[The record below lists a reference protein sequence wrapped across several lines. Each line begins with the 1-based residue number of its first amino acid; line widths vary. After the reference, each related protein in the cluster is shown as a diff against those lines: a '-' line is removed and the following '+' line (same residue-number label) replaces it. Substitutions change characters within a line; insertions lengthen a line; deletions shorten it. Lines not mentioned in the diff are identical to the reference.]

1 MASPDAV
8 VCHSLLR
15 VYDSPSGRVQ
25 AVRGLDMVV
34 PEGEVTAVVGP
45 SGSGKSSLLRMI
57 SGLDRPTAGDV
68 VVGGV
73 SFSALSVR
81 RLRRIRHSLVSNIY
95 QRPGDNLLPMHTAIE
110 QVRRV
115 ALRRGAEPHEAD
127 AMLERVGLADRRHH
141 RPNEMSGG
149 EQQRLAFAR
158 GAVGSPTVVI
168 ADEPTAELDSHS
180 GAKVIDTMREL
191 AEQGTTIVVAS
202 HDPAVMRGADQ
213 IVLLRDGALA
223 SVTSRD
229 EELAVIDQ
237 SGRIQLPPHV
247 RGWFPSDRA
256 VLHVD
261 EENHRIWI
269 VRP

>member
-1 MASPDAV
+1 MASRDAV
-8 VCHSLLR
+8 VCRDLLR

-68 VVGGV
+68 VIGGV
-73 SFSALSVR
+73 SLGALSER
-81 RLRRIRHSLVSNIY
+81 RLRRMRHALVSNIY
-95 QRPGDNLLPMHTAIE
+95 QRPGDNLLPNHTAIE
-110 QVRRV
+110 QIRRV
-115 ALRRGAEPHEAD
+115 ALRRGAGPREAD
-127 AMLERVGLADRRHH
+127 AMLDQVGLGDRRDH
-141 RPNEMSGG
+141 RPHEMSGG

-168 ADEPTAELDSHS
+168 SDEPTAELDSHS
-180 GAKVIDTMREL
+180 GSKVIETMRRL
-191 AEQGTTIVVAS
+191 AGLGATIVVAT
-202 HDPAVMRGADQ
+202 HDRAVMRGADH
-213 IVLLRDGALA
+213 IVTLRDGALA

-229 EELAVIDQ
+229 EELAVIDI

-247 RGWFPSDRA
+247 RDWFPRDRA

-261 EENHRIWI
+261 EANHRIWI
-269 VRP
+269 ERP

>member
-1 MASPDAV
+1 
-8 VCHSLLR
+8 
-15 VYDSPSGRVQ
+15 
-25 AVRGLDMVV
+25 MVV

-68 VVGGV
+68 VIGGV
-73 SFSALSVR
+73 SLGALSER
-81 RLRRIRHSLVSNIY
+81 RLRRVRHALVSNIY
-95 QRPGDNLLPMHTAIE
+95 QRPGDNLLPNHTAIE

-115 ALRRGAEPHEAD
+115 AIRRRVEPSEAD
-127 AMLERVGLADRRHH
+127 AMLDRVGLSGRRDH
-141 RPNEMSGG
+141 RPDEMSGG

-180 GAKVIDTMREL
+180 GANVIDTMREL
-191 AEQGTTIVVAS
+191 AGLGTTIVVAS
-202 HDPAVMRGADQ
+202 HDPAVMRGADH
-213 IVLLRDGALA
+213 IVMLRDGALA

-247 RGWFPSDRA
+247 RSWFPTDRA

-261 EENHRIWI
+261 EENHRLWI
-269 VRP
+269 ERP

>member
-8 VCHSLLR
+8 VCHNLLR

-34 PEGEVTAVVGP
+34 PRGEVTAVVGP
-45 SGSGKSSLLRMI
+45 SGSGKSSLLRMM

-68 VVGGV
+68 VIGGV
-73 SFSALSVR
+73 SLGALSER
-81 RLRRIRHSLVSNIY
+81 RLRRVRHALVSNICTF
-95 QRPGDNLLPMHTAIE
+95 PGHWVVMNGLMAVGNSIS
-110 QVRRV
+110 
-115 ALRRGAEPHEAD
+115 EAD
-127 AMLERVGLADRRHH
+127 AMLERVGLAQRRRH
-141 RPNEMSGG
+141 RPDEMSGG

-158 GAVGSPTVVI
+158 GAVGSPAVVI

-180 GAKVIDTMREL
+180 GARVIDTMREL
-191 AEQGTTIVVAS
+191 AELGTTIVVAS
-202 HDPAVMRGADQ
+202 HDPAVMQGADH
-213 IVLLRDGALA
+213 IVTLRDGALA

-247 RGWFPSDRA
+247 RSWFPSDRA

-261 EENHRIWI
+261 EDNHRIWI
-269 VRP
+269 DRP